1 MNRMQKSIVKWA
13 KLEMYIHGISFYKA
27 RKKAKSIRKDFST
40 MFLNAMDLKESNEK
54 IEKWR

>member
-40 MFLNAMDLKESNEK
+40 MFIKYYGFKRE
-54 IEKWR
+54 